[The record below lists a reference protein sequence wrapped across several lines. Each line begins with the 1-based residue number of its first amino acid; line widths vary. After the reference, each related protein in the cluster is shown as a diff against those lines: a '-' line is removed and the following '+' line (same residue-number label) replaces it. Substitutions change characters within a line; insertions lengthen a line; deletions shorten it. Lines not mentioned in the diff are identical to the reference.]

1 MKTKVKLVA
10 VSIALCVI
18 AAGATGCNKPAYGV
32 HTNMPQDYY
41 EIADESY
48 FIDNTIEGCTA
59 KKSETELL
67 DNAGYST
74 EGRIFYSMSVEAQ
87 LCVSDNFKEDTA
99 KEKFT
104 QFSKAVY
111 AKLNEIDK
119 ALSST
124 VASSDV
130 SKFNAAAAGAE
141 LEISKITYEVLSIAK
156 SVYELTDGYYNP
168 ALYYNVQAYGF
179 GGAETYPHTAAEL
192 PKDEIIQKYTLLASH
207 FGEVALSET
216 ADENGVNYFVT
227 KPDFTVEVDGK
238 TLAMKLD
245 LGGIGKGYAVD
256 IIDAMFDEYGYE
268 YGYFN
273 FSASSMA
280 VKSHFEQGAY
290 IMELVGPRSPQ
301 RKPYLFTKIR
311 NEKLSTSGDNEQRYF
326 IDGVRYCHIIDPTTG
341 KPIRTGIMS
350 ATVIGGSAAEDDALT
365 TAIMAMGKERA
376 SNFIKEKLTDRK
388 VVFTCE

>member
-18 AAGATGCNKPAYGV
+18 ATGVTGCNNPTYGV

-41 EIADESY
+41 EIIDDSY

-179 GGAETYPHTAAEL
+179 GGAETYPHTADEL
-192 PKDEIIQKYTLLASH
+192 PKDEIIEKYTLLASH

-301 RKPYLFTKIR
+301 RDPYFMTKIR

-326 IDGVRYCHIIDPTTG
+326 IDGVRYCHIIDRTTG
-341 KPIRTGIMS
+341 KPIRTCIMS

-365 TAIMAMGKERA
+365 TAVMAMGKERA

>member
-10 VSIALCVI
+10 FSIALCVI

-32 HTNMPQDYY
+32 HTNMPQNYY

-48 FIDNTIEGCTA
+48 IIDSTIEGCTA
-59 KKSETELL
+59 EKSESEFLE
-67 DNAGYST
+67 NAGYT
-74 EGRIFYSMSVEAQ
+74 TQGRVLYSMSAEAQ
-87 LCVSDNFKEDTA
+87 LCVSDNFEEDAA

-124 VASSDV
+124 VANSDV
-130 SKFNAAAAGAE
+130 SNFNAAAAGAE
-141 LEISKITYEVLSIAK
+141 LEISKITYDVLSVAK

-192 PKDEIIQKYTLLASH
+192 PKDEIIQKYTLLASQ

-273 FSASSMA
+273 FGASSMA
-280 VKSHFEQGAY
+280 VKSHFEQGTYNIGFA
-290 IMELVGPRSPQ
+290 GPRSPQ
-301 RKPYLFTKIR
+301 RDPYFMTKIR

-350 ATVIGGSAAEDDALT
+350 ATIIGGSAAEDDALT

>member
-18 AAGATGCNKPAYGV
+18 ATGVTGCNNPTYGV

-41 EIADESY
+41 EIIDDSY
-48 FIDNTIEGCTA
+48 IIGSTIEGCTA
-59 KKSETELL
+59 EKCETELL
-67 DNAGYST
+67 DNAGYT
-74 EGRIFYSMSVEAQ
+74 TQGRIFYSMSAEAQ
-87 LCVSDNFKEDTA
+87 LCVSDNFEEDAA

-124 VASSDV
+124 VANSDV

-141 LEISKITYEVLSIAK
+141 LEISKITYEVLSVAK
-156 SVYELTDGYYNP
+156 AVYAFTDGYYNP

-179 GGAETYPHTAAEL
+179 GGAETYPHTADEL

-216 ADENGVNYFVT
+216 ADENGVNHFVK
-227 KPDFTVEVDGK
+227 KPDFTVEVDGQ
-238 TLAMKLD
+238 TLSMKLD

-273 FSASSMA
+273 FGASSMS

-290 IMELVGPRSPQ
+290 NMGFVDPRSPQ
-301 RKPYLFTKIR
+301 RDPYFMTKIR

>member
-141 LEISKITYEVLSIAK
+141 LEISKITYDVLSVAK

-256 IIDAMFDEYGYE
+256 IIDEMFDEYGYE

-301 RKPYLFTKIR
+301 RDPYFMTKIR

>member
-10 VSIALCVI
+10 FSIALCVI

-32 HTNMPQDYY
+32 HTNMPQNYY

-48 FIDNTIEGCTA
+48 IIDSTIEGCTA
-59 KKSETELL
+59 EKSESEFLE
-67 DNAGYST
+67 NAGYT
-74 EGRIFYSMSVEAQ
+74 TQGRVLYSMSAEAQ
-87 LCVSDNFKEDTA
+87 LCVSDNFEEDAA

-124 VASSDV
+124 VANSDV
-130 SKFNAAAAGAE
+130 SNFNAAAAGAE
-141 LEISKITYEVLSIAK
+141 LEISKITYDVLSVAK

-192 PKDEIIQKYTLLASH
+192 PKDEIIQKYTLLASQ
-207 FGEVALSET
+207 FDEVALSET

-273 FSASSMA
+273 FGASSMA
-280 VKSHFEQGAY
+280 VKSHFEQGTYNIGFA
-290 IMELVGPRSPQ
+290 GPRSPQ
-301 RKPYLFTKIR
+301 RDPYFMTKIR

-350 ATVIGGSAAEDDALT
+350 ATIIGGSAAEDDALT

>member
-18 AAGATGCNKPAYGV
+18 ATGVTGCNNPTYGV

-48 FIDNTIEGCTA
+48 LIDNTIEGCTA
-59 KKSETELL
+59 EKCETELL
-67 DNAGYST
+67 DNAGYT
-74 EGRIFYSMSVEAQ
+74 TQGRIFYSMSVEAQ

-141 LEISKITYEVLSIAK
+141 LEISKITYDVLSVAK

-227 KPDFTVEVDGK
+227 KPDFTIEADGQ

-256 IIDAMFDEYGYE
+256 VIDAMFDEYGYE

-273 FSASSMA
+273 FGASSMA

-301 RKPYLFTKIR
+301 RDPYFMTKIR

-365 TAIMAMGKERA
+365 TAVMAMGKERA

>member
-18 AAGATGCNKPAYGV
+18 ATGVTGCNNPTYGV

-41 EIADESY
+41 EIIDDSY

-130 SKFNAAAAGAE
+130 SKFNAAAA
-141 LEISKITYEVLSIAK
+141 
-156 SVYELTDGYYNP
+156 
-168 ALYYNVQAYGF
+168 
-179 GGAETYPHTAAEL
+179 
-192 PKDEIIQKYTLLASH
+192 
-207 FGEVALSET
+207 
-216 ADENGVNYFVT
+216 
-227 KPDFTVEVDGK
+227 
-238 TLAMKLD
+238 
-245 LGGIGKGYAVD
+245 
-256 IIDAMFDEYGYE
+256 
-268 YGYFN
+268 
-273 FSASSMA
+273 
-280 VKSHFEQGAY
+280 
-290 IMELVGPRSPQ
+290 
-301 RKPYLFTKIR
+301 
-311 NEKLSTSGDNEQRYF
+311 
-326 IDGVRYCHIIDPTTG
+326 
-341 KPIRTGIMS
+341 
-350 ATVIGGSAAEDDALT
+350 
-365 TAIMAMGKERA
+365 
-376 SNFIKEKLTDRK
+376 
-388 VVFTCE
+388 

>member
-141 LEISKITYEVLSIAK
+141 LEISKITYDVLSVAK

-179 GGAETYPHTAAEL
+179 GGAETYPHTADEL
-192 PKDEIIQKYTLLASH
+192 PKDEIIEKYTLLASH

-216 ADENGVNYFVT
+216 ADENGVNHFVK
-227 KPDFTVEVDGK
+227 KPDFTVEVDGQ
-238 TLAMKLD
+238 TLSMKLD

-273 FSASSMA
+273 FGASSMA

-290 IMELVGPRSPQ
+290 NMGFVDPRSPQ
-301 RKPYLFTKIR
+301 RDPYFMTKIR